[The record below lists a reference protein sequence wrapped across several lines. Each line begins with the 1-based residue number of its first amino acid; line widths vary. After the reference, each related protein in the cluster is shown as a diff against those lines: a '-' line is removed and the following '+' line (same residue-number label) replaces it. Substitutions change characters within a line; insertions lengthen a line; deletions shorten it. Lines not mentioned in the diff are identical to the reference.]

1 MASDSTEGSRVGNE
15 EAWHALLHDL
25 RGCLGGLKA
34 TLDLREEGEG
44 LPPRESARLALGVRE
59 GLVLVDLARALS
71 VGPWPDGSGEPTEA
85 WRKALEPDLSLLAS
99 AFRTT
104 ASVRLKGSEPWPGPL
119 LRSFTLSLARLVLP
133 QSAPD
138 PLILEGE
145 VASGVESGEWVLRFR
160 PVLAPP
166 LALQP
171 GATCKDLH
179 GLWVRAVAARH
190 GFRVH
195 HAEDTLTVSIPF
207 RAKGLPPVE

>member
-1 MASDSTEGSRVGNE
+1 VASDSTEGSRVGNG

-34 TLDLREEGEG
+34 TLDFRDEGEG

-59 GLVLVDLARALS
+59 GLVLVDLARAMS

-85 WRKALEPDLSLLAS
+85 WRKALEPDLSVLAS

-104 ASVRLKGSEPWPGPL
+104 VKVTLKGSEPWPGPL

-138 PLILEGE
+138 PLVLEGE
-145 VASGVESGEWVLRFR
+145 VAYGEWLLRFR

-166 LALQP
+166 LALQ
-171 GATCKDLH
+171 ADASCKDLH

-207 RAKGLPPVE
+207 QATGLPPVE